1 MKPKVILNAGMTLDG
16 KIASRNQDSKISCSE
31 DIERV
36 HKLRAEVDGII
47 VGINTVMVDDPNL
60 TVITQCKCRDPI
72 RIIVDSKG
80 RLPLTSKVLRKG
92 PDTIIAVSKK
102 APIKRIE
109 KIRKYATVLI
119 LGDTEV
125 NLESLM
131 EELFKIGIK
140 SLLLEGGGTL
150 NWSMLKEGLVDEVM
164 VAISP
169 KIVGGREAI
178 TLVDGDGFGLISEG
192 TKLKL
197 REFYNLGE
205 DLILKYEVIR

>member
-16 KIASRNQDSKISCSE
+16 KIASKNQDSKISCSD

-60 TVITQCKCRDPI
+60 TVITQFKGRDPV

-80 RLPLTSKVLRKG
+80 RVPLTSKVLRKG
-92 PDTIIAVSKK
+92 PDTIIAVSKI
-102 APIKRIE
+102 APIKRVE

-140 SLLLEGGGTL
+140 SLLLEG
-150 NWSMLKEGLVDEVM
+150 GLVDEVM

>member
-16 KIASRNQDSKISCSE
+16 KIASKNQDSKISCSD

-60 TVITQCKCRDPI
+60 TVITQFKGRDPV

-80 RLPLTSKVLRKG
+80 RVPLTSKVLRKG
-92 PDTIIAVSKK
+92 PDTIIAVSKI
-102 APIKRIE
+102 APIKRVE